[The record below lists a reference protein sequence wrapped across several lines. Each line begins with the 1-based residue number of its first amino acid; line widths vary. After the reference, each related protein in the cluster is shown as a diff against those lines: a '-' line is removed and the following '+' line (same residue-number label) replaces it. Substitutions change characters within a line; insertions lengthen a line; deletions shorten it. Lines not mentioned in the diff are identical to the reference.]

1 MSAGILEL
9 RQALAA
15 FDRRNTRSGRLE
27 RYARGR
33 RRYATS
39 RMVVE
44 VLGAGLIMV
53 AVSLPMGL
61 MALAVALVGD
71 VLDLLVLRN
80 IKARMDAGVSI
91 QRIERLSTLSAM
103 AQAAGLA
110 AFVSLM
116 WISLPG
122 EVGLLLCLS
131 YFIAA
136 SINAIMALTHHKAA
150 SIVRLCIFGGAVLL
164 LFAVDIYWQR
174 QGGIQLLINLS
185 ATLLVAYA
193 MLPFVNYVT
202 KVRFGDLH
210 QKRQQI
216 EQALALAKANA
227 SLLAQQR
234 ETRRLSSIPEN
245 AAEGV
250 LMLDKDACILW
261 ANPAFTKRSG
271 YALEEVLGRRPSEFL
286 YGPASDAESE
296 IYLCE
301 SINAGR
307 TTRRVNV
314 NYTKSGE
321 AYWVESN
328 VAPVFDENGE
338 LEICVS
344 IERDITQQKQ
354 NERELAEA
362 KRAAEIGEQAKTIFL
377 ANMSHEIRTPMNGI
391 IGMADLLT
399 DANLE
404 PEQALYVQTIRHSS
418 EALLTIINDILDY
431 SKLQSGSMAIN
442 PSRFD
447 LKALIQDVMHLMQPQ
462 ADAKNLELNVQI
474 QDGLRQFMWG
484 DHGRLRQI
492 LLNVIGNAIKF
503 TEFGSVSVEV
513 AQNEGGCGLII
524 RVSDTGIGIPVNRL
538 PHVFEQFEQAN
549 QDTTRQFGG
558 TGLGLAISR
567 QLARMMGGDVTATST
582 LGVGSCFTINVAIAS
597 ARAPELPQDPAK
609 AALDKSLFE
618 GVKVVLAEDNRTN
631 QLLIKKMLK
640 DLPLRLYVAENG
652 SDAVVTVISEEP
664 DIVLMDM
671 SMPVMDG
678 LDATREIR
686 RLSITQPKIVAITA
700 NAYNSDRAACLEAG
714 MDDFLS
720 KPLRRAELMETLSN
734 ILQARAS
741 EPLDA

>member
-15 FDRRNTRSGRLE
+15 FDRKNTRSGRLE

-39 RMVVE
+39 RLVVE
-44 VLGAGLIMV
+44 VLGATLIMA
-53 AVSLPMGL
+53 AVSLQLGL
-61 MALAVALVGD
+61 IALAAALAGD
-71 VLDLLVLRN
+71 AIDLLVLRN
-80 IKARMDAGVSI
+80 IKARMKAGVPI
-91 QRIERLSTLSAM
+91 QRIERQSTLSAF

-110 AFVSLM
+110 VFVSVM
-116 WISLPG
+116 WTSLPG

-131 YFIAA
+131 YFIAS
-136 SINAIMALTHHKAA
+136 SINAIMAYSYHRAAATVRIMVFGLT
-150 SIVRLCIFGGAVLL
+150 VPL
-164 LFAVDIYWQR
+164 LFLSDIYTGR
-174 QGGIQLLINLS
+174 QEGAQLLINIC

-202 KVRFGDLH
+202 KVRFGDLQ

-234 ETRRLSSIPEN
+234 ETRRLLSIPEN

-271 YALEEVLGRRPSEFL
+271 YALEEVLGRRPSEFQ
-286 YGPASDAESE
+286 YGPASDPEAEAS
-296 IYLCE
+296 LRE
-301 SINAGR
+301 SIMAGR
-307 TTRRVNV
+307 TARKVNM

-344 IERDITQQKQ
+344 IERDITLQKQ

-391 IGMADLLT
+391 IGMADLLS

-447 LKALIQDVMHLMQPQ
+447 LKALIQDIVNLLQPQ
-462 ADAKNLELNVQI
+462 ADARNLSLNVHI
-474 QDGLRQFMWG
+474 QDDLRQFLWG

-513 AQNEGGCGLII
+513 AQSEGGDGLTIQ
-524 RVSDTGIGIPVNRL
+524 VTDTGIGISTNRL
-538 PHVFEQFEQAN
+538 PHVFEQFEQADK
-549 QDTTRQFGG
+549 DTTRQFGG

-582 LGVGSCFTINVAIAS
+582 LGVGSCFTINVAIPS
-597 ARAPELPQDPAK
+597 ARAPDIIQDPAK
-609 AALDKSLFE
+609 SGLDKSLFE
-618 GVKVVLAEDNRTN
+618 GVKVLLAEDNRTN

-640 DLPLRLYVAENG
+640 DLPLRLYVAGDG
-652 SDAVVTVISEEP
+652 SEAVVQVISEEP

-700 NAYNSDRAACLEAG
+700 NAYSSDRAACIEAG

-720 KPLRRAELMETLSN
+720 KPLRRAELLDTLAN
-734 ILQARAS
+734 ILRARGS
-741 EPLDA
+741 QPLDA